1 MNSLISLRPQIARK
15 FPSRSRVG
23 LPFHPSSFF
32 LPISSLPSPQAP
44 TLPDANPRSAR
55 PRCAGRQS
63 KFLAAICGLL
73 GLGVPIHAQTS
84 TWSGAVDGSWT
95 NASNW
100 TGGVPASSTTTAV
113 VFGAGTTLATT
124 QNIAGGLT
132 LNSLAF
138 TADAGAYTVAGTQPL
153 IFSGTAPAI
162 SSFSTA
168 VGHVTVSVPLQLAQN
183 VTVTGDAGDFN
194 GQLKLTGIISGTGG
208 LQWSSGVG
216 VLSGVNTYSGG
227 TTISGG
233 GLAISKS
240 SGLGTGAVVING
252 GSLQLQES
260 GLFNPVTIARPL
272 TISGSGAEGLAALHS
287 SKGSNTW
294 SGAVTLAGPATI
306 GSFIAAA
313 ADFSS
318 LLVSGGVT
326 LAGNILTVDARTDST
341 TRFSGVIS
349 GAGGLIKTG
358 DGTFALSNNANS
370 FTGNVRIEAGTL
382 DTQQGGDK
390 LGILANT
397 LTAVVGST
405 LHNTNLSA
413 GRSVIL
419 EGTGFV
425 NATNTS
431 DVIIAANLSGTG
443 GLRVNSGILELNGT
457 NTFSGGLTVGTG
469 SGSAVLNVNNIVA
482 FGAVGNVVTLD
493 AGRINFRPTAS
504 SFALGASQALVFG
517 SGGATFGTA
526 TGKTITVA
534 GDLSGAGRLSLRALT
549 DSVAGGSY
557 VLTGNNTFAGGV
569 LVSRTTL
576 SLGADTALGGSTGT
590 LDITNGT
597 LRATGSFAI
606 AGTRSSTF
614 VGNANIDTQGFT
626 LTFGQPILGDGQLVK
641 IGGGTLI
648 LGATSTAATS
658 VRLQVGAITTTA
670 VDSLGIG
677 FLDMSSGT
685 TLSLGANQQ
694 LRGIGGSGAIV
705 TLPGSTLTL
714 TGASN
719 FFGGTLTGGAL
730 IALSGSSASYAPS
743 VTPDSNF
750 SLNGGQI
757 LAMNNLTLDA
767 ARTINLTADGGKLAA
782 VDDNTLTVNSV
793 ISGVGGLTT
802 LSYNSDFTRTGS
814 AVVALNATNTYA
826 GGTTIPGGVLIAG
839 TDGALGLGPITLSG
853 GTLSAAGARTFEQP
867 MTLGAPAPADFDNS
881 RLSGDAMT
889 FGGNWT
895 LTGNRTL
902 EVENIAT
909 LNGALGGGSFGFTK
923 SGSGTLTLGGANTYT
938 GATAVK
944 EGTLLVNGSL
954 ASAAVSVAS
963 GATLGG
969 GGTFAGLTAL
979 ANGGILAPGN
989 SPGTITFNA
998 GLSLNGGSIL
1008 NFELGTASD
1017 LIVVGGGL
1025 LSGPTSGTV
1034 TLNFSDSGGF
1044 GAGTYT
1050 LINYAT
1056 AAGTSNFSLDSFK
1069 LGSTVGDYNYTLG
1082 LSGNTLQLTANAI
1095 PEPST
1100 YATIFGT
1107 AALGFAVWR
1116 RRNRV

>member
-1 MNSLISLRPQIARK
+1 
-15 FPSRSRVG
+15 
-23 LPFHPSSFF
+23 
-32 LPISSLPSPQAP
+32 
-44 TLPDANPRSAR
+44 
-55 PRCAGRQS
+55 
-63 KFLAAICGLL
+63 
-73 GLGVPIHAQTS
+73 
-84 TWSGAVDGSWT
+84 
-95 NASNW
+95 
-100 TGGVPASSTTTAV
+100 V
-113 VFGAGTTLATT
+113 VFGVGTTLATT

-183 VTVTGDAGDFN
+183 VTVTGDAGDFA
-194 GQLKLTGIISGTGG
+194 GQLNLTGIISGTGR

-216 VLSGVNTYSGG
+216 SLSGVNTYSGG

-287 SKGSNTW
+287 AKGSNTW

-313 ADFSS
+313 AEFSS
-318 LLVSGGVT
+318 LLVSSGVT

-341 TRFSGVIS
+341 TSFSGVIS

-358 DGTFALSNNANS
+358 DGTFKLSNNANS

-469 SGSAVLNVNNIVA
+469 SGSVVLNVKNIVA

-493 AGRINFRPTAS
+493 AGRINFQPTAS

-534 GDLSGAGRLSLRALT
+534 GDLSGAGRLSLRALFS
-549 DSVAGGSY
+549 DNVAGGSY

-576 SLGADTALGGSTGT
+576 SIGADSALGSSTGT

-614 VGNANIDTQGFT
+614 VGNAKIDTQDFT

-658 VRLQVGAITTTA
+658 VLLQVGAITTTA

-677 FLDMSSGT
+677 NVDLSSGT

-694 LRGIGGSGAIV
+694 LSGIGGSGAIV

-757 LAMNNLTLDA
+757 LAMNDLTLDA

-839 TDGALGLGPITLSG
+839 TDSALGLGPITLSG
-853 GTLSAAGARTFEQP
+853 GTLSAAGARTFAQP

-938 GATAVK
+938 GATAVN

-998 GLSLNGGSIL
+998 GLSLDGGSIL

-1017 LIVVGGGL
+1017 LIVVGGGR

-1056 AAGTSNFSLDSFK
+1056 AAGTRNFSPDSFT